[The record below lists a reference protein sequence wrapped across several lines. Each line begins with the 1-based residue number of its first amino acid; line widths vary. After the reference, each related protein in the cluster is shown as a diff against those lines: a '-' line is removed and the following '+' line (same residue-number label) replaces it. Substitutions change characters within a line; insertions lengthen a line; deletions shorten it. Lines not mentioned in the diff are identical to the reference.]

1 MLNCAAIVG
10 RLVADPELKSTNNGV
25 SVCSFTVAVDR
36 SFVRQGEERQAD
48 FIDVVTW
55 RNTAE
60 FVSRNFSKGSWI
72 AVNGSIQTRNYED
85 KNGNKRKSTE
95 IVADAVNFCGSNS
108 NNQGSRPAANEGAAV
123 YQPAASFATADEGDF
138 KEIPEDDLPF

>member
-10 RLVADPELKSTNNGV
+10 RLVNDPELRKTASDV

-48 FIDVVTW
+48 FIDVVAW
-55 RNTAE
+55 RNNAE
-60 FVSRNFSKGSWI
+60 FISKYFSKGQLI
-72 AVNGSIQTRNYED
+72 AIDGSIQTRNYED

-95 IVADAVNFCGSNS
+95 IVVNNAHFCGPKSDS
-108 NNQGSRPAANEGAAV
+108 GSAGRSEGAAI
-123 YQPAASFATADEGDF
+123 YQPAPSFSTADEGDF

>member
-10 RLVADPELKSTNNGV
+10 RLVADPELHSTNTGV

-48 FIDVVTW
+48 FIDVVAW

-60 FVSRNFSKGSWI
+60 FVCKYFTKGSLI
-72 AVNGSIQTRNYED
+72 AIDGSIQTRNYED
-85 KNGNKRKSTE
+85 RNGNKRKSTE
-95 IVADAVNFCGSNS
+95 IIANNVHFCGPKNDAVNG
-108 NNQGSRPAANEGAAV
+108 RNEGAPV
-123 YQPAASFATADEGDF
+123 YQPAPSFSTADEGDF